1 MESLKISGNL
11 IAISLTNVTDVPD
24 CPVFATSPVAIGG
37 SGGAGSTYPLPPAA
51 VPIRSGGGGGG
62 GGGAT
67 SNDDKDAAV
76 PALLA
81 AAAAAASLVV
91 LAALVLVVYKL
102 RLVPRIKAWA
112 SNVPYDDMLVG
123 CCFL

>member
-51 VPIRSGGGGGG
+51 VPIRSGGGG
-62 GGGAT
+62 AT

-81 AAAAAASLVV
+81 AAAAVASLVV

-123 CCFL
+123 